1 MTKKQIKE
9 DIIQRISIERIAHE
23 EGEWLDAPDDEKVL
37 MQSAIFESIFNY
49 INMAAED
56 AKLNGDFEIS
66 PEKIISAMMKRT
78 EIEIVDA
85 LIKSYNSRS
94 YDEDKD

>member
-1 MTKKQIKE
+1 MSKKESKE
-9 DIIQRISIERIAHE
+9 DIIQRINIEKIANE
-23 EGEWLDAPDDEKVL
+23 DGEWLEALDDEKIIL
-37 MQSAIFESIFNY
+37 QSAIFESIFNY

-56 AKLNGDFEIS
+56 AKLNADFEIS

-85 LIKSYNSRS
+85 LIKSYNKRN
-94 YDEDKD
+94 YDDDKE

>member
-1 MTKKQIKE
+1 
-9 DIIQRISIERIAHE
+9 
-23 EGEWLDAPDDEKVL
+23 

>member
-1 MTKKQIKE
+1 MSEKKLKE
-9 DIIQRISIERIAHE
+9 DIIQRINIEKIAHE
-23 EGEWLDAPDDEKVL
+23 EGEWLDTPEDEKL
-37 MQSAIFESIFNY
+37 LLQSAIFESIFNY

-56 AKLNGDFEIS
+56 ASLTVDFEIS

-85 LIKSYNSRS
+85 LIKSYNKRN
-94 YDEDKD
+94 YDDDKE

>member
-1 MTKKQIKE
+1 MSKKFSD
-9 DIIQRISIERIAHE
+9 DIVQRINLERIAEE
-23 EGEWLDAPDDEKVL
+23 EGEWIDAPDDDKL
-37 MQSAIFESIFNY
+37 ILQSAIFESFFNY

-78 EIEIVDA
+78 EIEVVDA
-85 LIKSYNSRS
+85 LIKSYNKRK
-94 YDEDKD
+94 YDDDKD